1 MRKNA
6 KSLFVTIII
15 LVLLSVDPLYSQ
27 NITNTITNTME
38 GNSVKERFGLPTYS
52 SEIINEYSAEDKIVL
67 PFVYNGFIYTFS
79 LNRKRPLWRFFIGG
93 DLENPFV
100 LNGKRLF
107 FFDIYN
113 RLYSVNLADG
123 KLMWIRDVNDEIIG
137 QPFIVKNKI
146 VIATQKGNILAFSEA
161 DGKLIMQYDTEREI
175 AGGINF
181 YNNLMIIA
189 FKEGLIEAYN
199 IYTGKKVWQFA
210 NTGFISVKPVVNKGK
225 LFFGTWDN
233 NFYSLDVK
241 EGKLVWVNYVGS
253 EVSRDFLVFKNS
265 IVLFLSGGEI
275 LSLNKQNG
283 VIEWVKYFKG
293 IDFDYNY
300 FGGIDKF
307 YVFIPELIAYDP
319 NNGSMVFAYRE
330 RTYKLYED
338 MLFDMMVEGK
348 HFIDEKE
355 REKLLRDKYFVVNNY
370 PILPPVKSDDLAYYV
385 GDDSNLYVYDIKKDF
400 FILKYKLE

>member
-6 KSLFVTIII
+6 KCLFVTTII
-15 LVLLSVDPLYSQ
+15 LALMLIDPLFSQ
-27 NITNTITNTME
+27 TITNTME
-38 GNSVKERFGLPTYS
+38 NNSVKAGFGLPTYS
-52 SEIINEYSAEDKIVL
+52 SETINEYSAEDKILL

-79 LNRKRPLWRFFIGG
+79 LNRKIPLWRFFIGG

-100 LNGKRLF
+100 LNDKQLF

-113 RLYSVNLADG
+113 RLYSVNLSDG
-123 KLMWIRDVNDEIIG
+123 KLMWIRDVDDEVIG
-137 QPFIVKNKI
+137 QPSIVKNAV
-146 VIATQKGNILAFSEA
+146 VITTHKGNILAFSEA
-161 DGKLIMQYDTEREI
+161 NGRLIEQYDTKREI

-181 YNNLMIIA
+181 YNDLMIVA
-189 FKEGLIEAYN
+189 FKEGIVEAYN

-210 NTGFISVKPVVNKGK
+210 NTGFISVKPVVNEGK

-241 EGKLVWVNYVGS
+241 EGKLIWINYVGS
-253 EVSRDFLVFKNS
+253 EISRDFLVFKSN

-283 VIEWVKYFKG
+283 VIDWVKYFKG

-307 YVFIPELIAYDP
+307 YVFIPELLAYDP
-319 NNGSMVFAYRE
+319 KNGSMVFTYRE
-330 RTYKLYED
+330 RVYELYKD
-338 MLFDMMVEGK
+338 MLFNMMVEGK

-370 PILPPVKSDDLAYYV
+370 PILPPVKSDDFVYYV
-385 GDDSNLYVYDIKKDF
+385 GDDSNLYIYNIKKDF